1 LHLDTDNTG
10 AKQAGGSSPG
20 KYPKGTSGNAK
31 GRPKGARNKAT
42 LAAEALIDGD
52 AGAITK
58 KAIEL
63 AKAGDLTAIRL
74 CLERILPPRKCRPLK
89 VNLPKIEGPRDI
101 LKAVNAILA
110 AVSSGQITTDEAD
123 ALLHTVEAARK
134 AMETEELHRELDDLQ
149 SRLEPV
155 DHPAQADIRA

>member
-1 LHLDTDNTG
+1 MVEQAEKTG
-10 AKQAGGSSPG
+10 PKQIKASNSSKFTKG
-20 KYPKGTSGNAK
+20 KSGNPK

-74 CLERILPPRKCRPLK
+74 CIERILPPRKCRPLK
-89 VNLPKIEGPRDI
+89 IKLPLIEKPADI
-101 LKAVNAILA
+101 LRAVNAILV

-123 ALLHTVEAARK
+123 ALLRTVEAARK
-134 AMETEELHRELDDLQ
+134 AMETEELHGELDSLKD
-149 SRLEPV
+149 RLELL
-155 DHPAQADIRA
+155 HA